1 MPLLKFSHFA
11 PAFELF
17 GLGGIRVFFAFEPK
31 AIPIHN
37 GFLREQTLLG
47 PDENVFTKSHFKRAD
62 ADFGDRLALALTPEQ
77 LDAYKAARLA
87 EGYAKASINRPLQLI
102 KQAYGFALERNHLSR
117 VPMIN
122 YLSEKGNVRKGFCE
136 EPDFRRIYGFLPEYS
151 ADLFL
156 FSYVTGMRSGE
167 VKSPKWAFVN
177 KDVIELQPEKSKEGE
192 PRLIPIVGKDL
203 AGILERRKIV
213 RQAKTPDGGPM
224 IADLIFH
231 RNGKPIVD
239 PRKSWKTA
247 CKKAGLP
254 GLIPH
259 DLRRCAA
266 KNLDEAGVP
275 RDVAM
280 SITGH
285 KTESM
290 YRRYNIVN
298 LKRQRSGLELA
309 QEFRDSQAAKAAQ
322 ELNVV
327 AMKR

>member
-136 EPDFRRIYGFLPEYS
+136 EPEESRRGRCP
-151 ADLFL
+151 AR
-156 FSYVTGMRSGE
+156 RS
-167 VKSPKWAFVN
+167 
-177 KDVIELQPEKSKEGE
+177 DVHHRSQDRIDVQALQHRQPQTAAQW
-192 PRLIPIVGKDL
+192 VGAG
-203 AGILERRKIV
+203 AGI
-213 RQAKTPDGGPM
+213 
-224 IADLIFH
+224 
-231 RNGKPIVD
+231 
-239 PRKSWKTA
+239 S
-247 CKKAGLP
+247 
-254 GLIPH
+254 
-259 DLRRCAA
+259 
-266 KNLDEAGVP
+266 
-275 RDVAM
+275 
-280 SITGH
+280 
-285 KTESM
+285 
-290 YRRYNIVN
+290 
-298 LKRQRSGLELA
+298 
-309 QEFRDSQAAKAAQ
+309 
-322 ELNVV
+322 
-327 AMKR
+327 